1 MDPKPSFCE
10 STQTNQTI
18 RDGKAD
24 ADGRKTQ
31 LPTSWII
38 SCKVMTVVLFGAAL
52 DGEDEPSE
60 WSEWSCCVP
69 HPASAS
75 QFRIAPGSHPRL
87 YPKVNV
93 PIKIPGPS

>member
-1 MDPKPSFCE
+1 MDLESSFGE
-10 STQTNQTI
+10 SMETNQTVQN
-18 RDGKAD
+18 GKVD
-24 ADGRKTQ
+24 ASGRKAQ
-31 LPTSWII
+31 CPTSWII
-38 SCKVMTVVLFGAAL
+38 SRKVMTVVLFGAAL

-87 YPKVNV
+87 YLKVNV